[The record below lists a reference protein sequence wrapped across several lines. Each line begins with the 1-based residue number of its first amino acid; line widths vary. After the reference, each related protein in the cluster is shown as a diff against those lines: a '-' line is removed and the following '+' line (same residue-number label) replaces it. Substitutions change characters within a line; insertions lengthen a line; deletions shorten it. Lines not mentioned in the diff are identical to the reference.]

1 MGNNSSIVVGNTILT
16 MNKKREIITDGALK
30 IIDGRIVEVGKRQEI
45 EDNNTDLVV
54 YGGEDFLLMPGLI
67 NAHQHL
73 TGDRLIRSCIPDSI
87 TDNEAIFDWA
97 IPIHEAHT
105 SEDDEISALL
115 VLTESVKNGITF
127 TVEAGTVANPVSV
140 LKAFETVGVGGTL
153 GSWGW
158 DVGEGPCVGK
168 TAAEALDRQLEVLK
182 LTSDHP
188 LVEGWVTLVG
198 HNLMSDE
205 LLIEASELA
214 KENSTNLTFHM
225 SPNYTDVENYLE
237 KVGVRPITHLQD
249 LGVLGEHLLIAHAVH
264 LDDYELETLLTT
276 NSAVVSCPWAY
287 LRLGQGVT
295 NFGRHPEFFIRGG
308 RLSLGC
314 DAGNAG
320 DNVDLLSSAKLF
332 AGLMQESEFESST
345 PSSNCALESIT
356 ILGAEAIGL
365 SEEIGS
371 IEVGKRA
378 DVVLVDTKHQAWQPQ
393 SPDPVIQL
401 IWGAGT
407 SGIHSVIAS
416 GKLVVE
422 NGNCLTVDE
431 SEIFSDLHKRQKR
444 LLGQAGLAPRP
455 YWPTS

>member
-1 MGNNSSIVVGNTILT
+1 
-16 MNKKREIITDGALK
+16 
-30 IIDGRIVEVGKRQEI
+30 
-45 EDNNTDLVV
+45 
-54 YGGEDFLLMPGLI
+54 
-67 NAHQHL
+67 
-73 TGDRLIRSCIPDSI
+73 
-87 TDNEAIFDWA
+87 
-97 IPIHEAHT
+97 
-105 SEDDEISALL
+105 
-115 VLTESVKNGITF
+115 
-127 TVEAGTVANPVSV
+127 
-140 LKAFETVGVGGTL
+140 
-153 GSWGW
+153 
-158 DVGEGPCVGK
+158 VGK
-168 TAAEALDRQLEVLK
+168 TAAEALGRQLEVLE

-188 LVEGWVTLVG
+188 LVKGWVTLVG

-205 LLIEASELA
+205 LLIEASALA

-237 KVGVRPITHLQD
+237 KVGVRPITHLRN

-264 LDDYELETLLTT
+264 LDDHELETLLTT
-276 NSAVVSCPWAY
+276 NSAVASCPWAY

-295 NFGRHPEFFIRGG
+295 NFGRHPEFFTRGG

-332 AGLMQESEFESST
+332 AGLMQESEFKSST

-378 DVVLVDTKHQAWQPQ
+378 DVVLVDTKHQAWRPQ
-393 SPDPVIQL
+393 SPDPVKQL
-401 IWGAGT
+401 IWNAGT

-431 SEIFSDLHKRQKR
+431 SEIFSDLHERQKR
-444 LLGQAGLAPRP
+444 LLDQAGLTPRP